1 MARKKAIKTAAPVAQ
16 SDPQVITD
24 EQLAP
29 IVEHLKAGN
38 RNQAGMLFGTL
49 CESIPGLPHWG
60 VLALKERVLKAAG
73 LIKPRPAKG

>member
-1 MARKKAIKTAAPVAQ
+1 MARKKATQPAVAANTT
-16 SDPQVITD
+16 DPKVVTD

-49 CESIPGLPHWG
+49 CESIPDLPHWG
-60 VLALKERVLKAAG
+60 ILALRDRVMKAAG
-73 LIKPRPAKG
+73 LIKPRPTKD